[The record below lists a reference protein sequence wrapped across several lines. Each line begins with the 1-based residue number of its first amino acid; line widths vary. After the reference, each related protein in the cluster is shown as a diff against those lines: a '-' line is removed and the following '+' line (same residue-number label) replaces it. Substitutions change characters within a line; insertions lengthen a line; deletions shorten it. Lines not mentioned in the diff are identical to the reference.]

1 MKVEI
6 MLDDDCQETKI
17 MIITDKIDEEISQLE
32 NNILNISSPIVIAGN
47 DGENIHLLKP
57 KDIIRIYTAIGKVF
71 AVTNAREYLLRLRLY
86 EVEEKLRTYDFVR
99 ISNSEI
105 INIEKTKKFDF
116 SLTGTIR
123 CFLSNG
129 DISFVSRR
137 YVNKIKKTL
146 GI

>member
-1 MKVEI
+1 